1 MAKLPLANMFYI
13 CSLWVTTA
21 RGRAMDNRVNKIRKR
36 ISVLRLEMQATE
48 GAMRGDVAHDLDC
61 TGTATRLMALRA
73 ELVDLVG
80 ERRTLGDLTPIG
92 LPDLRKPRFARR

>member
-1 MAKLPLANMFYI
+1 
-13 CSLWVTTA
+13 
-21 RGRAMDNRVNKIRKR
+21 
-36 ISVLRLEMQATE
+36 
-48 GAMRGDVAHDLDC
+48 MRGDVAHDLDC